1 MMLSIQ
7 TRVRIQTEM
16 KRQAIFLF
24 RYLREHRLLK
34 QFVKDFDNDIANDY
48 GLNKN
53 NFSLKKYIQYIQSD
67 FLINNLKDDYFQRI
81 LKHEFMLLFIAETF
95 NPSLVIFCKWI
106 CKYIDLTRQYNEW
119 FRFRYKTINS
129 FNKF

>member
-1 MMLSIQ
+1 MILSALK
-7 TRVRIQTEM
+7 RVRLQTEM
-16 KRQAIFLF
+16 KRQTIFLF

-53 NFSLKKYIQYIQSD
+53 NFSFKNIQSD

-81 LKHEFMLLFIAETF
+81 LRHEFMLLFIGETF
-95 NPSLVIFCKWI
+95 NQSLDIFVHWI

-119 FRFRYKTINS
+119 FKFRYKTINS
-129 FNKF
+129 FNNF

>member
-1 MMLSIQ
+1 MILS
-7 TRVRIQTEM
+7 TLKRVRLQTEM
-16 KRQAIFLF
+16 KRQTIFLF

-53 NFSLKKYIQYIQSD
+53 NFSLKKYIKYIQSD
-67 FLINNLKDDYFQRI
+67 FLINNFNDDYFQRI
-81 LKHEFMLLFIAETF
+81 LKHEFMLLYIAETF
-95 NPSLVIFCKWI
+95 NPSLDVFGHWVG
-106 CKYIDLTRQYNEW
+106 KYIDLTRQYNEW
-119 FRFRYKTINS
+119 FKFRYKSINS